1 MTARA
6 GAPTVIAE
14 EGTPHGLA
22 RAGLKQPP
30 KRDEFVQVTYPMGM
44 KVDCTKI
51 GEVLDMLDREENA
64 Q

>member
-44 KVDCTKI
+44 KVDCTNI
-51 GEVLDMLDREENA
+51 DSPNNA
-64 Q
+64 